1 MRGNEF
7 LQSDEDRLT
16 AGKLIDAANMC
27 YKRDIPV
34 ATDFLDL
41 NKQSVFHRINSS
53 SEWPPVYYVMDGG
66 YDTAE
71 RKMIIFLP
79 YEDFPY
85 NQPYDIIRIKPAN
98 PRFAE
103 SLTHRD
109 YLGSLMG
116 LGITRDKL
124 GDVVLDD
131 GCAYVFADANISDYI
146 ISGLCQVKHTTVT
159 ASTVDKLDFNY
170 TPAFEEIKGTVA
182 SVRLDSVISLGFG
195 GSRNSMISHI
205 ENGQTAVN
213 GRIITTNA
221 YNLKPDDI
229 ISVRGLGKIRFVNS
243 VASTKKGRLV
253 VVIHKYV

>member
-34 ATDFLDL
+34 TTDFLDL

-98 PRFAE
+98 PRFA
-103 SLTHRD
+103 
-109 YLGSLMG
+109 
-116 LGITRDKL
+116 
-124 GDVVLDD
+124 
-131 GCAYVFADANISDYI
+131 
-146 ISGLCQVKHTTVT
+146 
-159 ASTVDKLDFNY
+159 
-170 TPAFEEIKGTVA
+170 
-182 SVRLDSVISLGFG
+182 
-195 GSRNSMISHI
+195 
-205 ENGQTAVN
+205 
-213 GRIITTNA
+213 
-221 YNLKPDDI
+221 
-229 ISVRGLGKIRFVNS
+229 
-243 VASTKKGRLV
+243 
-253 VVIHKYV
+253 

>member
-1 MRGNEF
+1 
-7 LQSDEDRLT
+7 
-16 AGKLIDAANMC
+16 
-27 YKRDIPV
+27 
-34 ATDFLDL
+34 
-41 NKQSVFHRINSS
+41 
-53 SEWPPVYYVMDGG
+53 MDGG

-182 SVRLDSVISLGFG
+182 SLRLDSVISLG
-195 GSRNSMISHI
+195 SAVQ
-205 ENGQTAVN
+205 ETA
-213 GRIITTNA
+213 
-221 YNLKPDDI
+221 
-229 ISVRGLGKIRFVNS
+229 
-243 VASTKKGRLV
+243 
-253 VVIHKYV
+253 

>member
-1 MRGNEF
+1 MHGTEF

-16 AGKLIDAANMC
+16 AGKLLDAANMC
-27 YKRDIPV
+27 YNRDIPV
-34 ATDFLDL
+34 NTDFLDL
-41 NKQSVFHRINSS
+41 NKQSVFCRVNASP
-53 SEWPPVYYVMDGG
+53 EWPPVCYVMDGG

-124 GDVVLDD
+124 GDVVLDN
-131 GCAYVFADANISDYI
+131 GCAYVFADTGISDYI
-146 ISGLCQVKHTTVT
+146 ISSLCQVKHTTVT
-159 ASTVDKLDFNY
+159 VSTVDKADFNFA
-170 TPAFEEIKGTVA
+170 PAFEEIKGTVA
-182 SVRLDSVISLGFG
+182 SLRLDSVISLGFG
-195 GSRNSMISHI
+195 GSRSSMISHI
-205 ENGQTAVN
+205 ESGRTAVN

-221 YNLKPDDI
+221 YTLKPDDI
-229 ISVRGLGKIRFVNS
+229 ISVRGLGKIRFINS
-243 VASTKKGRLV
+243 IASTKKGRLV
-253 VVIHKYV
+253 VIIHKYI